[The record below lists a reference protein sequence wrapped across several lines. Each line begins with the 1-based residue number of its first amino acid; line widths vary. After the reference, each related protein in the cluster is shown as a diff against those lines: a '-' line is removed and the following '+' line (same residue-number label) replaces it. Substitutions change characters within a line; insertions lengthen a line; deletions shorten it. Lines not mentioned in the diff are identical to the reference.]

1 MRCAGPELIPA
12 VLQETCVIYSQIE
25 LKKFVEMSKLVGI
38 DVGGTFTDYVY
49 LVDGELEILKLPTD
63 REKPGLS
70 IRTGLDQIQSESQ
83 APIVH
88 GTTIATNAILER
100 RGAVTALVSTAGFED
115 VLELARQQRP
125 ELYQFSQRRLESMVP
140 AQLRFGV
147 RERTN
152 AVGETLLPLSSEDVD
167 ELIERLVESG
177 TESVAISL
185 LFSFANDHHEQEIE
199 ARLRAALPELDIS
212 ASSQLLPEYREYER
226 TATTVAN
233 AFLSPV
239 VRRYLEELSSSIGDR
254 PISIMHSGAG
264 LSDLKTASREA
275 AKLVLSG
282 PAAGVIGAFDVGRR
296 SGLPDPI
303 RILSLDMGGTSA
315 DVCLCEGHI
324 PVSPNTVVGDTPI
337 RFPAVDV
344 HSVGAG
350 GGSIAWVDD
359 GGVLR
364 VGPQSAGAQPGPA
377 CYGLG
382 GTRPTVTDANLV
394 VGRMLPEHQF
404 GGSQCLNLN
413 PDLSETAIGEISEI
427 LKLSVTDTA
436 LGILQIANSTMERA
450 LRKVSVARGYDP
462 RIFTL
467 IPFGGAGPLHACALA
482 TSLNIPE
489 ILLAVHPGVLS
500 AVGLCLTDAVYTRS
514 LSILESLV
522 DLRKDPSN
530 FVEKGETLASE
541 VADYFLNSGQKA
553 ALTWSAD
560 VRYKGQSHELIL
572 DIHAP
577 SDHEALSRLENDFHR
592 VHEKQFGYSLKEAR
606 IELVT
611 LRVAGRI
618 SSESFEI
625 QIPNSSSSV
634 EHSPVSSRSASSRSA
649 SSRSIWFDRTA
660 PIDTPVLNRFN
671 LKPGTTMTG
680 PALILQTDTTIL
692 VEPGW
697 EFMADESGLLRLSKK
712 SGFSEN
718 E

>member
-1 MRCAGPELIPA
+1 
-12 VLQETCVIYSQIE
+12 
-25 LKKFVEMSKLVGI
+25 MSKLVGI

-49 LVDGELEILKLPTD
+49 LDDGRLHVLKVSTD
-63 REKPGLS
+63 PEKPGAS
-70 IRTGLDQIQSESQ
+70 IRAGLDQIQSETHVS
-83 APIVH
+83 IVH

-100 RGAVTALVSTAGFED
+100 SGAITALVSTAGFED

-125 ELYQFSQRRLESMVP
+125 ELYQFGQRRLEPMVP

-152 AVGETLLPLSSEDVD
+152 ATGETLLPLNSEDID
-167 ELIERLVESG
+167 ELIERLIESG
-177 TESVAISL
+177 VESVAISL
-185 LFSFANDHHEQEIE
+185 LFSFVNDHHEQEIE
-199 ARLRAALPELDIS
+199 VRIRTALPELDIS
-212 ASSQLLPEYREYER
+212 VSSQLLPEYREYER

-239 VRRYLEELSSSIGDR
+239 VRRYLEDLSSSIGDR

-264 LSDLKTASREA
+264 LSDLNTASREA

-324 PVSPNTVVGDTPI
+324 PISPNTVVGDTPI

-344 HSVGAG
+344 HTVGAG

-364 VGPQSAGAQPGPA
+364 VGPQSAGAQPGPT

-382 GTRPTVTDANLV
+382 GKRPTVTDANLV
-394 VGRMLPEHQF
+394 VGRMLPEHQI
-404 GGSQCLNLN
+404 GGSQCLNPNLAG
-413 PDLSETAIGEISEI
+413 SAIREINEI
-427 LKLSVTDTA
+427 LGLSVTDTA

-482 TSLNIPE
+482 TSLNIRE
-489 ILLAVHPGVLS
+489 ILLPVYPGVLS
-500 AVGLCLTDAVYTRS
+500 AIGLCLTDAVYTRS
-514 LSILESLV
+514 FSILESLA
-522 DLRKDPSN
+522 DLKKDTSM
-530 FVEKGETLASE
+530 FAERVESLASE
-541 VADYFLNSGQKA
+541 VANYFSTSGQKA
-553 ALTWSAD
+553 ILTWSAD
-560 VRYKGQSHELIL
+560 VRYKGQSHELIME
-572 DIHAP
+572 IHAP
-577 SDHEALSRLENDFHR
+577 SDHETMSHLESDFHR
-592 VHEKQFGYSLKEAR
+592 AHEKHFGYSLKDAR

-618 SSESFEI
+618 SNEPFEF
-625 QIPNSSSSV
+625 QIPSSSSSV
-634 EHSPVSSRSASSRSA
+634 EYLPASSRP
-649 SSRSIWFDRTA
+649 IWFDRTA
-660 PIDTPVLNRFN
+660 PIDTPVLNR
-671 LKPGTTMTG
+671 LSLESGTRMTG
-680 PALILQTDTTIL
+680 PALIFQTDTTIL

-697 EFMADESGLLRLSKK
+697 EFEAVASGLLRLSKEN
-712 SGFSEN
+712 GFSEN
-718 E
+718 V